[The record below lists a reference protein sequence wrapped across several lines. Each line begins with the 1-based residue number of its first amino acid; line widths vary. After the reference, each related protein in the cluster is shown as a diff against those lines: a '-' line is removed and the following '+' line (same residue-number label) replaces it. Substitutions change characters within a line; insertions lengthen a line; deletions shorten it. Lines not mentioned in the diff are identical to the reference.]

1 MAASRRWRLSLLLVA
16 LAAAGCDAIDP
27 YARPGVWTPTGASEA
42 NLRAMVANPDDLVRG
57 ADEQG
62 TQGQPAADAVAAWR
76 AGHAKPLPAGDTAQP
91 GQPPADS
98 GAGGAPPGMAPP
110 GMGGAPSGGGA
121 GVGAGGTGN
130 GAN

>member
-42 NLRAMVANPDDLVRG
+42 NLRAMVANPADLARG

-98 GAGGAPPGMAPP
+98 GAGGAPPGMGGAPS
-110 GMGGAPSGGGA
+110 GAPSGGGA
-121 GVGAGGTGN
+121 GVGAGGAGN